1 VPLVLWFRGRP
12 RCTAVLSATT
22 LFSGFTQLL
31 IGIYLSVGNGK
42 FLRMSLSRPIGTDP
56 RRLPRVSR
64 RLFLL
69 SFALAALFGEA
80 SRAEQV
86 TPSPEAALANAVRVL
101 AHEKSAAEQYA
112 VILATVGKADIARYV
127 RGIQRYADAKS
138 EFDAMI
144 AELKFNLTTGQD
156 PTRSAVFS
164 AALQQ
169 AAEKRVA
176 FTSFISH
183 EIVDKLEGAKPGL
196 PMVIEAAPELVKAIT
211 ESGLSIWKAF
221 RDASKERRDAILTEV
236 DRLQWRSFEQL
247 TKT

>member
-1 VPLVLWFRGRP
+1 VYITATYWLVYLIWGIFGMI
-12 RCTAVLSATT
+12 
-22 LFSGFTQLL
+22 FSGATFPDPYLL
-31 IGIYLSVGNGK
+31 
-42 FLRMSLSRPIGTDP
+42 PINR
-56 RRLPRVSR
+56 RRL
-64 RLFLL
+64 LL
-69 SFALAALFGEA
+69 GFALAALSGKA
-80 SRAEQV
+80 SKAEQV
-86 TPSPEAALANAVRVL
+86 APSTEAALADAVRVL

-127 RGIQRYADAKS
+127 RGIQLYADAKS

-156 PTRSAVFS
+156 PTRSVVFS
-164 AALQQ
+164 GALQQ

-176 FTSFISH
+176 FTSFISR
-183 EIVDKLEGAKPGL
+183 EIVDKLQGAKPGL
-196 PMVIEAAPELVKAIT
+196 PDVIEAVPALVKAIT

-236 DRLQWRSFEQL
+236 NHLQWRSFEQL